1 MQQNESDIIV
11 LKPTAAF
18 LSFLE
23 TQLPDIDFPNLRL
36 LKRDPTA
43 YTLARQDTE
52 EATLDEI
59 ERLYPRMF
67 RHEISRVLGEDV
79 CTSIEGSFL
88 DFLCCF
94 KFELHD
100 QIILMEP
107 DLQQG
112 HQLLCIKPRT
122 VLLRWIESAE
132 SAESESAPDTTQI
145 IDRVNLSHLAE
156 NATVLVKNFNHPSE
170 IKPFIKHYYRPIFKA
185 ELFLMGT
192 SAEQWPAIDSFQLF
206 RRYFTVDIHTQL
218 VHLY

>member
-185 ELFLMGT
+185 ELFRMGT